1 MGGNASNS
9 QDACS
14 DNQMKYFYSKIGHCG
29 DNGPWPCI
37 SGVKP
42 AWYQTQAAASNGF
55 NPAMQIHDTTQQN
68 GKGNVSTCKKS
79 FYDIYNTFYSK
90 DNAWKQFFDKL
101 GFMVNPSQSEIGPN
115 KNYYYDNSYNI
126 GEENNPYMYVP
137 DTGKIL
143 GAAQIG
149 PSEPAIATDD
159 WNTNTVT
166 SQHNKLCNKYY
177 YTSSRGRNATN
188 ATIYNFAGNQIFFF
202 KNVSDAQKYG
212 KNGAWIGVTTYKGAT
227 YYYYPD
233 PSNVV
238 IANGGISMDD
248 IIDSSNNNVSSIA
261 PSFIAAVEACNDLSN
276 NIDKYGNNLVDG
288 NIGAYKIALSNV
300 RTTYGLI
307 EKERETNN
315 LYTAESLP
323 QTPPNL
329 CYFSPNQTEYYNT
342 GNADNYF
349 FSSDVDDYLY
359 MYSPELLE
367 TAKLQCNNLNQT
379 LLNEAKGCCING
391 NSIAAAPSG
400 TQCPTTISNI
410 PNFGCNM
417 YTTTLDVSNNYAVG
431 NSIANCN
438 SYNYTKNKS
447 ICTIPN
453 TTTEGFDN
461 QWNNYSKL
469 KQTLEKINNT
479 SNNLANNLNKVQKAI
494 NTPSSVAAFGNVKD
508 DYNAQSL
515 NNVNSNLSKAINNM
529 EYNMI
534 FATGGAHATSNSKAI
549 PGYKSTPNLT
559 YIELTADIS
568 NALTYNET
576 SVNNCNNPK
585 SIMAYNDQN
594 QHYLSS
600 GGLGCINYQNLYQNT
615 LTTCDYVVQEAKNFS
630 LNPKDVVDINNI
642 DRDMKHGLIGRTLS
656 DTENVLSGLNKR
668 CYNWYV
674 EFQKWIDDEDRA
686 AAIPCEPT
694 RPTTNEFDKE
704 AQSIVDKWNAEAGA
718 YLEQLI
724 KRLNTINDYVEKYPN
739 NINVK
744 YNVVPNG
751 TPNTPFAMLNP
762 SNNGATGPASY
773 EMEMYIPSGP
783 QGPKG
788 ENGARGPNGPN
799 GLMGPTGATGPA
811 GISEIPNQY
820 IPYLQ

>member
-1 MGGNASNS
+1 MGQSNS
-9 QDACS
+9 RDACGHGK
-14 DNQMKYFYSKIGHCG
+14 MKYFYSQIGHCG
-29 DNGPWPCI
+29 GNLPPCMPE
-37 SGVKP
+37 VKP
-42 AWYQTQAAASNGF
+42 AWYQTMTEAHNAF
-55 NPAMQIHDTTQQN
+55 NPAMKIHDTTQQN

-79 FYDIYNTFYSK
+79 FYDIYNTFYS
-90 DNAWKQFFDKL
+90 NNNNWKQFFDKL
-101 GFMVNPSQSEIGPN
+101 GFMVTPPPSEIGPK

-126 GEENNPYMYVP
+126 GAENNPWMYVP

-143 GAAQIG
+143 GYTQIG
-149 PSEPAIATDD
+149 GVAITPNN
-159 WNTNTVT
+159 WNTNDRAK
-166 SQHNKLCNKYY
+166 SGYYKHGCDKYY
-177 YTSSRGRNATN
+177 YTSTRGRNATN
-188 ATIYNFAGNQIFFF
+188 ATYYKFAGNQIFFF

-248 IIDSSNNNVSSIA
+248 IIDSSNNNVSSIT
-261 PSFIAAVEACNDLSN
+261 PSFISAVEACNDLSN
-276 NIDKYGNNLVDG
+276 NIDNYGNNLVDG
-288 NIGAYKIALSNV
+288 NKGFYENALNNV

-307 EKERETNN
+307 EKETNN
-315 LYTAESLP
+315 LYTAEFLP

-379 LLNEAKGCCING
+379 LLNEAKACCING

-400 TQCPTTISNI
+400 TKCPDTISNI
-410 PNFGCNM
+410 PKFGCNM
-417 YTTTLDVSNNYAVG
+417 NTTLLDVNNNYAVG

-438 SYNYTKNKS
+438 SDNYTKNKS

-453 TTTEGFDN
+453 TITEGFDN
-461 QWNNYSKL
+461 QWNNYPEL

-534 FATGGAHATSNSKAI
+534 FATGGAPATSNSKAI

-559 YIELTADIS
+559 YNELTADVS

-594 QHYLSS
+594 QYYLSS
-600 GGLGCINYQNLYQNT
+600 GGPGCINYQNLYQNT

-656 DTENVLSGLNKR
+656 DTENVLGGLNKR

-694 RPTTNEFDKE
+694 RPTTNGFDKE

>member
-1 MGGNASNS
+1 MGQSGSKS
-9 QDACS
+9 ACGPK
-14 DNQMKYFYSKIGHCG
+14 QKQYFYGQTGKSLQPG
-29 DNGPWPCI
+29 I
-37 SGVKP
+37 SPK
-42 AWYQTQAAASNGF
+42 WYQTELAASNGF
-55 NPAMQIHDTTQQN
+55 NPAMKIHDTTQKY
-68 GKGNVSTCKKS
+68 GKGKVSTCYQS
-79 FYDIYNTFYSK
+79 FYEIYNTFYSK
-90 DNAWKQFFDKL
+90 DNSWKQFFDKL
-101 GFMVNPSQSEIGPN
+101 GFMVTPPSSTDPN
-115 KNYYYDNSYNI
+115 NNYYYDDYNI
-126 GEENNPYMYVP
+126 GAADGPWMYVP

-149 PSEPAIATDD
+149 PNEPAITTED
-159 WNTNTVT
+159 WNTNDRATEHT
-166 SQHNKLCNKYY
+166 YGHGCNKTY
-177 YTSSRGRNATN
+177 YTSTRGRNATN
-188 ATIYNFAGNQIFFF
+188 ATYYKFAKNKIFFF
-202 KNVSDAQKYG
+202 YNVSDAQEYG
-212 KNGAWIGVTTYKGAT
+212 KRGAWIGVTTYKGAT
-227 YYYYPD
+227 YYYYPN

-276 NIDKYGNNLVDG
+276 NIDNYSNNLVDG
-288 NIGAYKIALSNV
+288 NKGFYVTKLNNV
-300 RTTYGLI
+300 RNTKGLT
-307 EKERETNN
+307 EKGTKN
-315 LYTAESLP
+315 LYTAKSLP

-349 FSSDVDDYLY
+349 FSSDVSASLY
-359 MYSPELLE
+359 TYSPELLE

-379 LLNEAKGCCING
+379 LLNEANACCING
-391 NSIAAAPSG
+391 NSIATAPSG
-400 TQCPTTISNI
+400 YKCPDTISNI
-410 PNFGCNM
+410 PTFGCNIN
-417 YTTTLDVSNNYAVG
+417 TTKLDPSNNYALG
-431 NSIANCN
+431 NSPANCN
-438 SYNYTKNKS
+438 SDNYTNNKS
-447 ICTIPN
+447 ICSTT

-461 QWNNYSKL
+461 QWNNPEL

-479 SNNLANNLNKVQKAI
+479 SNNLANNLNQVKKAI

-515 NNVNSNLSKAINNM
+515 NNVNTNLSKSIDNM
-529 EYNMI
+529 EWNMI
-534 FATGGAHATSNSKAI
+534 FATGGAPATSNSKAI

-559 YIELTADIS
+559 YNELTTDVS
-568 NALTYNET
+568 NALVYNET
-576 SVNNCNNPK
+576 SVNNCANPN
-585 SIMAYNDQN
+585 SIMAYNDKN
-594 QHYLSS
+594 QYYLSS
-600 GGLGCINYQNLYQNT
+600 GGPGCINYQNLYQNT

-656 DTENVLSGLNKR
+656 DTENVLGGLNKR

-694 RPTTNEFDKE
+694 RPTTNGFDKE

-724 KRLNTINDYVEKYPN
+724 KRLTTINDYVQKYPN
-739 NINVK
+739 NIDVK
-744 YNVVPNG
+744 YTVVPNG
-751 TPNTPFAMLNP
+751 TPNTPFSMLNP

-799 GLMGPTGATGPA
+799 GLIGSTGSTGQA

>member
-1 MGGNASNS
+1 MGNS
-9 QDACS
+9 TNGGDACS
-14 DNQMKYFYSKIGHCG
+14 DRQMQYFYSKIGHCG
-29 DNGPWPCI
+29 SNGPWPCI
-37 SGVKP
+37 PGVKP
-42 AWYQTQAAASNGF
+42 AWYQTWADANNAF
-55 NPAMQIHDTTQQN
+55 TPAMQINDTTQK
-68 GKGNVSTCKKS
+68 GKVSTCNKR

-202 KNVSDAQKYG
+202 YNVSDAQTYG
-212 KNGAWIGVTTYKGAT
+212 KNGAWIGVTTYKGKT

-238 IANGGISMDD
+238 IANDGITMSNF
-248 IIDSSNNNVSSIA
+248 IDSSNNNVSSIA
-261 PSFIAAVEACNDLSN
+261 PSFISAVEACNDLSN
-276 NIDKYGNNLVDG
+276 NIEKYNNNLVDG
-288 NIGAYKIALSNV
+288 NKGFYESALSNV
-300 RTTYGLI
+300 RITYGLI
-307 EKERETNN
+307 EKETNN
-315 LYTAESLP
+315 LYTAQYLP

-349 FSSDVDDYLY
+349 FSSDVSDYLY
-359 MYSPELLE
+359 TYSPELLE

-379 LLNEAKGCCING
+379 LLNEAKACCING
-391 NSIAAAPSG
+391 NSIAATPSG
-400 TQCPTTISNI
+400 TKCPDTISNI
-410 PNFGCNM
+410 PTFGCNIN
-417 YTTTLDVSNNYAVG
+417 TTKLDSDNNYAVG
-431 NSIANCN
+431 SSFANCN
-438 SYNYTKNKS
+438 SDNYTKNKS
-447 ICTIPN
+447 ICTIPT

-461 QWNNYSKL
+461 QWNNPEL
-469 KQTLEKINNT
+469 KQSLEKINNT
-479 SNNLANNLNKVQKAI
+479 SNNLANNLNQVKKAI

-515 NNVNSNLSKAINNM
+515 NSVNTNLSKAIDNM
-529 EYNMI
+529 EWNMI
-534 FATGGAHATSNSKAI
+534 FATGGAPATSNSKAI

-559 YIELTADIS
+559 YNELTADVS

-594 QHYLSS
+594 QYYLSS
-600 GGLGCINYQNLYQNT
+600 GGPGCINYQNLYQNT

-656 DTENVLSGLNKR
+656 DTENVLGGLNKR

-694 RPTTNEFDKE
+694 RPTTNGFDKE

>member
-1 MGGNASNS
+1 MGGKHSKCDDNKIRYLYS
-9 QDACS
+9 QTGQCCCAAY
-14 DNQMKYFYSKIGHCG
+14 KYRCL
-29 DNGPWPCI
+29 P
-37 SGVKP
+37 GVSS
-42 AWYQTQAAASNGF
+42 AWYPSPKIAEKAF
-55 NPAMQIHDTTQQN
+55 EPAMKIHDTTQQN

-79 FYDIYNTFYSK
+79 FYEIYNTFYS
-90 DNAWKQFFDKL
+90 NNNNWKQFFDKL
-101 GFMVNPSQSEIGPN
+101 GFMVTPPSSEIGLN
-115 KNYYYDNSYNI
+115 KNYYYDYNI
-126 GEENNPYMYVP
+126 GEENNPYLYVP

-149 PSEPAIATDD
+149 PNEPAITTND
-159 WNTNTVT
+159 WNNITWEKN
-166 SQHNKLCNKYY
+166 NFGFGCDKYY

-188 ATIYNFAGNQIFFF
+188 ATKYKFASNQIFFF

-212 KNGAWIGVTTYKGAT
+212 KNGAWIGVTTYKGKT

-248 IIDSSNNNVSSIA
+248 IIDSSNNNVSSIT
-261 PSFIAAVEACNDLSN
+261 PSFISAVEACNNLSN
-276 NIDKYGNNLVDG
+276 NIDNYSNNLHDG
-288 NIGAYKIALSNV
+288 NIGAYKNELNNV
-300 RTTYGLI
+300 RITYGLI

-315 LYTAESLP
+315 LYTAEFLP

-349 FSSDVDDYLY
+349 FSSDVSDYLY
-359 MYSPELLE
+359 TYSPELLE
-367 TAKLQCNNLNQT
+367 TAKLKCNNLNQT
-379 LLNEAKGCCING
+379 LLNEAKACCING
-391 NSIAAAPSG
+391 NSIAATPSG
-400 TQCPTTISNI
+400 TKCPDTISNI
-410 PNFGCNM
+410 PKFGCNM
-417 YTTTLDVSNNYAVG
+417 NTTELDLSNNYAVG

-438 SYNYTKNKS
+438 SDNYTKNKS
-447 ICTIPN
+447 ICSIPN

-461 QWNNYSKL
+461 QWNNYPEL

-479 SNNLANNLNKVQKAI
+479 SNNLANNLNQVKKAI

-515 NNVNSNLSKAINNM
+515 NNVNTNLSKSIDNM
-529 EYNMI
+529 EYYMI
-534 FATGGAHATSNSKAI
+534 FATGGAPATSNSKAI

-559 YIELTADIS
+559 YNELTADVS

-576 SVNNCNNPK
+576 SVNNCANPK
-585 SIMAYNDQN
+585 SIMAYNDKN
-594 QHYLSS
+594 QYYLSS
-600 GGLGCINYQNLYQNT
+600 GGPGCINYQNLYQNT

-656 DTENVLSGLNKR
+656 DTENVLGGLNKR

-694 RPTTNEFDKE
+694 RPTTNGFDKE

-724 KRLNTINDYVEKYPN
+724 KRLTTINDYIEKYPN

-744 YNVVPNG
+744 YTVVPNG
-751 TPNTPFAMLNP
+751 TPNTPFAMVNP

>member
-14 DNQMKYFYSKIGHCG
+14 DNQMKYFYSKIGHCSG
-29 DNGPWPCI
+29 NGPWSCI

-42 AWYQTQAAASNGF
+42 AWYQTQEAASNGF
-55 NPAMQIHDTTQQN
+55 EPAMKIHDTTQK
-68 GKGNVSTCKKS
+68 GKVSTCKKS
-79 FYDIYNTFYSK
+79 FYDIYNTFYSNN
-90 DNAWKQFFDKL
+90 NAWKKFFDNL
-101 GFMVNPSQSEIGPN
+101 GFMVTPPSSKIGSN
-115 KNYYYDNSYNI
+115 INYYYDNNYNI
-126 GEENNPYMYVP
+126 GAKDNPWMYVP

-143 GAAQIG
+143 GNTQIG
-149 PSEPAIATDD
+149 GGAITTND

-166 SQHNKLCNKYY
+166 SQHDKLCNKYY
-177 YTSSRGRNATN
+177 YTSSRGRNDTN
-188 ATIYNFAGNQIFFF
+188 ATKHKFAKHPIFFF
-202 KNVSDAQKYG
+202 KTLSDAQEYG
-212 KNGAWIGVTTYKGAT
+212 KKGAWIGVTTFKDKTTFKDTT

-238 IANGGISMDD
+238 IANGGITMSSF
-248 IIDSSNNNVSSIA
+248 IDSSNNNKSSIA
-261 PSFIAAVEACNDLSN
+261 PSFISAVEACNDLSN
-276 NIDKYGNNLVDG
+276 NIEKYNNNLVDG
-288 NIGAYKIALSNV
+288 NKGFYEDELSNV
-300 RTTYGLI
+300 RSTYGLI
-307 EKERETNN
+307 EKETNN
-315 LYTAESLP
+315 LYTAKYLP

-349 FSSDVDDYLY
+349 FSSDVDDSLWT
-359 MYSPELLE
+359 YSPELLE
-367 TAKLQCNNLNQT
+367 NAKLQCNNLNQT
-379 LLNEAKGCCING
+379 LLNEANACCING
-391 NSIAAAPSG
+391 NSIATAPSG
-400 TQCPTTISNI
+400 TKCPDTISNI
-410 PNFGCNM
+410 PKFGCNM
-417 YTTTLDVSNNYAVG
+417 NTTLLDVNNNYAVG

-438 SYNYTKNKS
+438 SDNYTKNKS

-461 QWNNYSKL
+461 QWNNPEL
-469 KQTLEKINNT
+469 KQSLEKINNT

-508 DYNAQSL
+508 DYNAKSL
-515 NNVNSNLSKAINNM
+515 NNVNSNLSTAINNM
-529 EYNMI
+529 EYYMI
-534 FATGGAHATSNSKAI
+534 FATGGAPATSNSEAI

-559 YIELTADIS
+559 YNELTADVS

-576 SVNNCNNPK
+576 SVNNCANPK

-594 QHYLSS
+594 QYYLSS
-600 GGLGCINYQNLYQNT
+600 GGPGCINYQNLYQNT

-656 DTENVLSGLNKR
+656 DTENVLGGLNKR

-694 RPTTNEFDKE
+694 RPTTNGFDKE

-724 KRLNTINDYVEKYPN
+724 KRLTTINDYVEKYPN
-739 NINVK
+739 NIDVK
-744 YNVVPNG
+744 YTVVPNG
-751 TPNTPFAMLNP
+751 TPNTPFSMVNP